1 MNGLE
6 VVEEESSDSEE
17 IKENLE
23 QLHLKEQTSPIKEE
37 KEPVVVDDGKLHMQY
52 NFTINRY
59 KGWEVVKR
67 NRRKSNNS

>member
-23 QLHLKEQTSPIKEE
+23 QLHLIKETSPIKEE
-37 KEPVVVDDGKLHMQY
+37 KEPVVADDGKLHMQY

-59 KGWEVVKR
+59 
-67 NRRKSNNS
+67 

>member
-1 MNGLE
+1 MDGLE

-37 KEPVVVDDGKLHMQY
+37 EEPVVADDGKLHMQY
-52 NFTINRY
+52 SVFILQ
-59 KGWEVVKR
+59 
-67 NRRKSNNS
+67 

>member
-23 QLHLKEQTSPIKEE
+23 QLHLIRADQS
-37 KEPVVVDDGKLHMQY
+37 
-52 NFTINRY
+52 N
-59 KGWEVVKR
+59 KGRER
-67 NRRKSNNS
+67 ASSG